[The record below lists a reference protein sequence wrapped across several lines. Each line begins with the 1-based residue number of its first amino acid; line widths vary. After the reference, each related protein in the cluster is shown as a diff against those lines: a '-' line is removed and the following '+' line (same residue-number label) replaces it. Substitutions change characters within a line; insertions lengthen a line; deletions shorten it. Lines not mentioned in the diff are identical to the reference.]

1 MEQEDI
7 RMKKFISIALCALAF
22 CVSCMAVN
30 AQTLTVTGS
39 YANCRRYARQDSE
52 YWGRVYR
59 GETYE
64 ILGSDI
70 APNGKRWYR
79 IQQKSGK
86 GGYICSSFV
95 RVNSTAVK
103 AASSSGR
110 RYLGNYKTTG
120 YCYYCNS
127 PRRSY
132 KTSSGKPATAGRTV
146 AIDGLPFGT
155 RIYIDGVGERVVEDR
170 VCTPGV
176 CDVFCAREA
185 DEYKITGKR
194 DVWIIN

>member
-1 MEQEDI
+1 
-7 RMKKFISIALCALAF
+7 MKKLFTLILFTLAF
-22 CVSCMAVN
+22 CVSCMAAN

-39 YANCRRYARQDSE
+39 YANCRRFARQDSE
-52 YWGRVYR
+52 CWGRVYK

-64 ILGSDI
+64 ILGSDV

-95 RVNSTAVK
+95 RLNGTAVK

-110 RYLGNYKTTG
+110 RYLGNYKITG

-127 PRRSY
+127 PKNSY
-132 KTSSGKPATAGRTV
+132 ATSSGRKATAGRTV
-146 AIDGLPFGT
+146 AIRGVKTGT
-155 RIYIDGVGERVVEDR
+155 RVYIDGLGERIVEDGG
-170 VCTPGV
+170 CDSGV
-176 CDVFCAREA
+176 CDVFCARHA
-185 DEYKITGKR
+185 DESPITGWR
-194 DVWIIN
+194 DVWILI